1 MVSIE
6 QQHEST
12 LGLFTHVPSCLNIPP
27 PLSPSHPSRLLGSW
41 FEFPESFSKFPL
53 AVCFTYGNVC
63 FQVLSPYLPPSPSS
77 PQLCPQVCSRCLC
90 LCSANISTI
99 FLGSMYM
106 CWYLIIVCL
115 FLGPFVLVPQGVLG
129 EECSSPGE
137 HRMHAPVHPLPPRAG
152 GHARCCRLMCCL
164 TLWAVLMPQP
174 SWCDF

>member
-1 MVSIE
+1 MLYSIALVSTE

-53 AVCFTYGNVC
+53 AIYFTYGNVC
-63 FQVLSPYLPPSPSS
+63 FQVTLSIPPTLSFFPPAVPTS
-77 PQLCPQVCSRCLC
+77 LFRCLC

-106 CWYLIIVCL
+106 CWYLIIVFL

-129 EECSSPGE
+129 EECSSPG
-137 HRMHAPVHPLPPRAG
+137 
-152 GHARCCRLMCCL
+152 
-164 TLWAVLMPQP
+164 
-174 SWCDF
+174 